1 MICPISYSSSLA
13 VPRFLLECGFQH
25 YCPSL
30 PATFWMLRRLFSWA
44 SGTFLWASQ
53 FSVSHDSETTQGVCL
68 LHSWSPSLNRHC
80 WQCSWLALF
89 LRKGEHLGN
98 FGADSLEDER
108 WSCES
113 AILSTRVELQYQSQ
127 NKAIFWPNS
136 AVKIAIYLGRTV
148 ESTQPSSDFS
158 AKCKILPGMAN
169 GYIKWIVTFH
179 WWGENSSEDPGWEPA
194 TVAQVQLKIEL
205 VDKFLA
211 VKYSPG
217 IGRWAECMQ
226 PRLRHA

>member
-1 MICPISYSSSLA
+1 
-13 VPRFLLECGFQH
+13 
-25 YCPSL
+25 
-30 PATFWMLRRLFSWA
+30 MLRRLFSWA

-80 WQCSWLALF
+80 WQCSWLSLF
-89 LRKGEHLGN
+89 LQKGEHLGN

-108 WSCES
+108 WSCKS

-127 NKAIFWPNS
+127 NKAFFWPNS
-136 AVKIAIYLGRTV
+136 AVKIAIYPGPTV

-205 VDKFLA
+205 VDKFFA
-211 VKYSPG
+211 VKYSPNVCSHG
-217 IGRWAECMQ
+217 WDMLNEDMYCWIPGNHQFGLWQEGWCLQRKKKIT
-226 PRLRHA
+226 H